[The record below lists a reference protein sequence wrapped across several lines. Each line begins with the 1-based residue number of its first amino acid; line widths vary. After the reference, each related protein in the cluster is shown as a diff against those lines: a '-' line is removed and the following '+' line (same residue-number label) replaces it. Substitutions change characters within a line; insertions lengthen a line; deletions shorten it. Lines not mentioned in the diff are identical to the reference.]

1 MTECPYCGHR
11 LRKRAPDIKSIKK
24 REGKARKRQQSSERR
39 KQLVGRL
46 SFGRAGGD
54 KREVPAYLQSSGPP
68 KGITVMI
75 VLAVGMSLAVRVQ
88 GFPVQ
93 DFMVL
98 GGLGSQPWKLITAP
112 LIHLGFGY
120 GFAALLG
127 CAIFGVALERRF
139 GTSVLV
145 AVWLICG
152 AVGVS
157 LALLIE
163 AFPIVHG
170 ANGVALGLLAAW
182 LTVVV
187 VNEDLRDTDTYGLIA
202 VGAVLAALPLVT
214 NEANIWAAIGG
225 LAAGGLCGFA
235 LSRRPT

>member
-24 REGKARKRQQSSERR
+24 REGKARKKQQGSERR

-46 SFGRAGGD
+46 SFGRAGGE
-54 KREVPAYLQSSGPP
+54 KREVPAYLQSGRPP
-68 KGITVMI
+68 IGITVMI
-75 VLAVGMSLAVRVQ
+75 LLAVGMSLAVRVQ
-88 GFPVQ
+88 GFPVR

-98 GGLGSQPWKLITAP
+98 GGLDGQPWKLVTAP

-139 GTSVLV
+139 GTAVLV

-163 AFPIVHG
+163 TFPIVHG

-187 VNEDLRDTDTYGLIA
+187 LNEDIRDTDTYGLIA
-202 VGAVLAALPLVT
+202 VGAVLAALPLAT
-214 NEANIWAAIGG
+214 NEANIWAAVGG